1 MVSVISFILG
11 SVEEMS
17 RSEHWRKAQDHLSQR
32 TERDLKLFH
41 ISCFLE
47 LGKLH
52 MKDSS
57 AMPCCNRV
65 SY

>member
-32 TERDLKLFH
+32 TETRFETLQYQLFSGVGNTPYEGQLRDALLQQ
-41 ISCFLE
+41 S
-47 LGKLH
+47 
-52 MKDSS
+52 
-57 AMPCCNRV
+57 
-65 SY
+65 